1 MLIGGNGLTRQ
12 KCEQAV
18 QPDTRNKCW
27 WDARTGLVPHADIR
41 KVPARFI
48 EFPARQADVRGP
60 LRCRMADPRIP
71 SSFRLQ
77 PRQVQRAGQQQSGVH
92 TSPDSREPAVIGKR
106 WPKQLRNRRTIA
118 PI

>member
-1 MLIGGNGLTRQ
+1 MPDRNGLTGEKR
-12 KCEQAV
+12 EQAI
-18 QPDTRNKCW
+18 QPDARNERRRN
-27 WDARTGLVPHADIR
+27 ARKGLVPHADIR

-48 EFPARQADVRGP
+48 EFPARQADVSGP
-60 LRCRMADPRIP
+60 LCCRMADPRIP